1 MTVLQGIRAVGE
13 QRLRSRDENGVIIT
27 IDLYYFPST
36 QQWYADITSGDFTL
50 NHVRLTNNLNILWNY
65 ARIIDFGIA
74 ILVNDLGDP
83 FLINDFSSE
92 RCQIGI
98 LTAAE
103 VVQTQDLYDQLREI

>member
-27 IDLYYFPST
+27 IDLYYFPAV
-36 QQWYADITSGDFTL
+36 QQWYADITSGEFTL
-50 NHVRLTNNLNILWNY
+50 NHTRLTNNLNILWNY
-65 ARIIDFGIA
+65 ARIIDFGMA

-83 FLINDFSSE
+83 FLINDFSTQ

-98 LTAAE
+98 LTVAE
-103 VVQTQDLYDQLREI
+103 VAQTQDLYDQLRET